1 MAYFSLE
8 NHFFLIILNAV
19 VYSSLLTFFF
29 CVFFLFDFRIFRTLN
44 EYKFFRTTGFINT
57 TVIILLLSMA
67 GIPPLMGFLAK
78 VFIFYLLFLT
88 KYYIII
94 ICMIIFNLF
103 VMYFYI
109 QNIRFIY
116 SKSAPNIY
124 VYFKYKVNMN
134 FPLIAILSLG
144 LFFNL
149 GGIFFFEYII
159 TLLHQT
165 TFFIKIF

>member
-1 MAYFSLE
+1 
-8 NHFFLIILNAV
+8 
-19 VYSSLLTFFF
+19 
-29 CVFFLFDFRIFRTLN
+29 
-44 EYKFFRTTGFINT
+44 
-57 TVIILLLSMA
+57 MA

-78 VFIFYLLFLT
+78 VFLFYLLFLT

-94 ICMIIFNLF
+94 IFIIIFNLF

-124 VYFKYKVNMN
+124 LYYKYKVNFN
-134 FPLIAILSLG
+134 FPLIVVLSFG

-159 TLLHQT
+159 TLLHQMT
-165 TFFIKIF
+165 LFIKIF